1 MTTFKTIVLEKD
13 IINIEQ
19 LQEYLSNYYPVEQRR
34 RLKVIYPFTEEKYV
48 IVRGE
53 ERYFLVNLSNLSIAC
68 IGDVEQ
74 SLVDFVEQL
83 YPRGYKVLI
92 EIDKDVE
99 K

>member
-1 MTTFKTIVLEKD
+1 MVFKTVVLEKD

-19 LQEYLSNYYPVEQRR
+19 LQKYLSNYPAVKQREK
-34 RLKVIYPFTEEKYV
+34 LKVIYPFTQDKYV
-48 IVRGE
+48 IVWGE
-53 ERYFLVNLSNLSIAC
+53 ERYFLINLTSLHIAC

-74 SLVDFVEQL
+74 SLIDFVEQL
-83 YPRGYKVLI
+83 YPLGFKVLI